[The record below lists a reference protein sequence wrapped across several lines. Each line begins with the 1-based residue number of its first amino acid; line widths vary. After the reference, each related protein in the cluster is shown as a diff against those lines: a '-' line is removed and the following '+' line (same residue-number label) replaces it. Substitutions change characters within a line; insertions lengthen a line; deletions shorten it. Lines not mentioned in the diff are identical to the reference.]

1 MSLVI
6 DLALAAI
13 VVFCAWRGF
22 RTGIINGV
30 SWILAV
36 VIAIYGANLVA
47 NVYSRELAGMM
58 QPFALGVVDSTLNG
72 DKENG
77 SPDDDTV
84 IDQNISIDERD
95 KLDVYTVSKAVL
107 TRLGLAPDAADSIA
121 RQTSLEFTRV
131 SPDMSYRLT
140 ELLCERA
147 AYVVLFIIAFAL
159 IAIIF
164 TVIGNVF
171 DLSFGIPGHENLNH
185 ITGAAL
191 GVIRGILI
199 VLVIGCVGRYIG
211 IVLPDAV
218 MEKTFIFRRI
228 VEANKIAAL
237 LKI

>member
-1 MSLVI
+1 MSLAI
-6 DLALAAI
+6 DLVLAGIVAL
-13 VVFCAWRGF
+13 CAWRGF

-30 SWILAV
+30 SWILAI
-36 VIAIYGANLVA
+36 VISIYGANLVA

-107 TRLGLAPDAADSIA
+107 TRLGIVPGAADSIA
-121 RQTSLEFTRV
+121 RQTAQEYEHV

-191 GVIRGILI
+191 GIIRGILI
-199 VLVIGCVGRYIG
+199 LLVIGCVGRYIG
-211 IVLPDAV
+211 ILIPGSV
-218 MEKTFIFRRI
+218 MEKTFIFKHI
-228 VEANKIAAL
+228 IEPNKIAAL